1 MFWKC
6 YKKRLINA
14 FMTNDMTINIRITK
28 KLLWSD
34 SLNDFKVTN
43 YSAIFALGPEK
54 SLEKQKKNI

>member
-6 YKKRLINA
+6 YEKRLINA
-14 FMTNDMTINIRITK
+14 FMTERINIRITK
-28 KLLWSD
+28 KIFWSD